1 MRLVLA
7 CVVGWCVL
15 ALAALIGSADRS
27 LRVELEPFG
36 APIAGAR
43 AFVALRIERH
53 DWPVGGLRPALR
65 IRSIDERRQFEARPT
80 GSRGRYV
87 ARVVFP
93 HPGRWALVAIVAGR
107 RLALVTVAV
116 GSAGGA

>member
-15 ALAALIGSADRS
+15 ALAALVGSADRS

-43 AFVALRIERH
+43 ASVALRIARH
-53 DWPVGGLRPALR
+53 DWPAGGLRPAVR
-65 IRSIDERRQFEARPT
+65 IRNLDERRQFEARPSGT
-80 GSRGRYV
+80 HGRYV
-87 ARVVFP
+87 AHVVFP
-93 HPGRWALVAIVAGR
+93 HPGRWQLEAVVAGR
-107 RLALVTVAV
+107 RIALGTVAV
-116 GSAGGA
+116 GSSGGA

>member
-1 MRLVLA
+1 LRLVLA

-15 ALAALIGSADRS
+15 ALAALVGSADRS

-36 APIAGAR
+36 APFAGDSAY
-43 AFVALRIERH
+43 VALRIARH
-53 DWPVGGLRPALR
+53 DWPAGGLRPALR
-65 IRSIDERRQFEARPT
+65 ISSLDERRQFEARPS

-93 HPGRWALVAIVAGR
+93 HPGRWALVAVVGGR
-107 RLALVTVAV
+107 WLALGTVAV